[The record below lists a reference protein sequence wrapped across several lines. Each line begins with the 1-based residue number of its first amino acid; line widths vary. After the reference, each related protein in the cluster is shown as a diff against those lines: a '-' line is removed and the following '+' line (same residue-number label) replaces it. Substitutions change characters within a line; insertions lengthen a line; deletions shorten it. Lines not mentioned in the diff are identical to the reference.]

1 MDFQHLI
8 FLAQISSPKQNSKLW
23 LAWIPF
29 VLSIGATVVYLWSD
43 YRRHRQPLIEEKPD
57 IHYSFSHHLKVVVI
71 PKVKYVLRERVMPQ
85 KLPEH

>member
-1 MDFQHLI
+1 MNFYRI
-8 FLAQISSPKQNSKLW
+8 TFLAQIASSKLNSKLW

-29 VLSIGATVVYLWSD
+29 ILSLVATIAYLWAD
-43 YRRHRQPLIEEKPD
+43 FRRHQRPLIEEKPD
-57 IHYSFSHHLKVVVI
+57 VHYSFPHHLKVVVI